1 MAEFVLK
8 NNVFE
13 LNNQNKQQISWTAIG
28 TKCGP
33 TYACI
38 FMGKVGTELLETQTD
53 KPFWWVRYIDDIFFI
68 QTHGQEKLKSNFR
81 RSQ

>member
-13 LNNQNKQQISWTAIG
+13 LNNQNKQQIFGTAIG
-28 TKCGP
+28 TKCAP

-38 FMGKVGTELLETQTD
+38 FMGKVETEFLETQD

-68 QTHGQEKLKSNFR
+68 
-81 RSQ
+81 